1 MSILDGKVC
10 LAEAFGKNTG
20 TMTVTTGSRPTYV
33 DVSDAVLA
41 RTTKAYYFAAFETDI
56 TECSLQS
63 QTAIKENTS
72 QPPVTSAEKQTESPP
87 VNCDDNNTN
96 QTVVAPA
103 PDPKMNFMSVL
114 VTGLRIVFAKAVAI
128 NVIMTVKVLVM

>member
-20 TMTVTTGSRPTYV
+20 NMIVTTGSRPTSVDVDV

-56 TECSLQS
+56 TACSLQS

-103 PDPKMNFMSVL
+103 PDPKMNFI
-114 VTGLRIVFAKAVAI
+114 TG
-128 NVIMTVKVLVM
+128 NVMESAT